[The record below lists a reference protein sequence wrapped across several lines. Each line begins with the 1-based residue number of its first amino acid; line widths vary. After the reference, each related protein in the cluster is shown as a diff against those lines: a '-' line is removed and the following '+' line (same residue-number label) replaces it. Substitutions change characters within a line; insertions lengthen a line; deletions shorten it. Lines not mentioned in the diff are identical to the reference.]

1 MLRAGDA
8 VIEGLNFIGL
18 PTRDREG
25 HVLAVVEAPKG
36 SLVKLKYEPS
46 LRAFVLSRPLPLGM
60 AYPYQWGFIPST
72 LADDGDP
79 LDIMVLLDAP
89 CWPGVV
95 IPAHPIGVVRL
106 TQCDEGKQ
114 ERIRNDRIIAVPA
127 ADPRHVTIESLPDT
141 IRSGLEAFFVRVSE
155 MTKKDVKV
163 EGWDGRAEAE
173 RLIDACAAK
182 QRERSSTG

>member
-1 MLRAGDA
+1 M
-8 VIEGLNFIGL
+8 IEGLNFVGL
-18 PTRDREG
+18 PARDREG
-25 HVLAVVEAPKG
+25 HVHAVVEAPKG
-36 SLVKLKYEPS
+36 SLLKLKYEPA
-46 LRAFVLSRPLPLGM
+46 LRAFVLSRPLPPGM

-95 IPAHPIGVVRL
+95 VLAHPIGVVRL

-127 ADPRHVTIESLPDT
+127 ADPRLVSIESLPDT
-141 IRSGLEAFFVRVSE
+141 IRSGLEAFFVGME
-155 MTKKDVKV
+155 ITKKNVKV
-163 EGWDGRAEAE
+163 EGWEGPAAAE
-173 RLIDACAAK
+173 RLIDACVAK
-182 QRERSSTG
+182 QREHSGSG

>member
-25 HVLAVVEAPKG
+25 NALAVVEAPKG
-36 SLVKLKYEPS
+36 SLVKFKYEPA
-46 LRAFVLSRPLPLGM
+46 LRAFVLSRSLPPGM

-106 TQCDEGKQ
+106 SQCEEGKQ
-114 ERIRNDRIIAVPA
+114 ERIQNDRIIAVSSA
-127 ADPRHVTIESLPDT
+127 EARQTTIESLPEAL
-141 IRSGLEAFFVRVSE
+141 RKGLEAFFVRVSE
-155 MTKKDVKV
+155 MTKKGVKV
-163 EGWDGRAEAE
+163 EGWEGPGAAE
-173 RLIDACAAK
+173 RLIDDCAAK
-182 QRERSSTG
+182 HRERFGSE